1 MNDLNNRLLNTINT
15 IVDYFL
21 LNVLWVIAS
30 IPLMTIF
37 PATAAMFGVVR
48 KRQLQKETNGIFK
61 SFCLQFKDNFKQ
73 SILLSIV
80 WAVFGV
86 FLYVDYRIISPESS
100 SFQFILYI
108 LLIIGLILFA
118 SITIYLFPIMVHFE
132 LNWKYVVRNAFFFS
146 LMNPILTILLLI
158 IVGIGGA
165 LLYAFPVSIFIL
177 GSFLAYIVYYSCQMM
192 FNQVMIKKGID

>member
-1 MNDLNNRLLNTINT
+1 MSDLNNRLLNTINT

-30 IPLMTIF
+30 IPLITIF

-61 SFCLQFKDNFKQ
+61 SFYMQFKNNFKQ
-73 SILLSIV
+73 SILLSII
-80 WAVFGV
+80 WGVFGA
-86 FLYVDYRIISPESS
+86 FLYVDYTIISPESS
-100 SFQFILYI
+100 IFQLILYI
-108 LLIIGLILFA
+108 LLIIGVILFS

-132 LNWKYVVRNAFFFS
+132 LSWKNVVRNAFFFS

-165 LLYAFPVSIFIL
+165 LLYAYPVSIFL
-177 GSFLAYIVYYSCQMM
+177 SGSFLAYLVYYLCQMM
-192 FNQVMIKKGID
+192 FNQVMIKKEID